1 METPSEAG
9 DEEVR
14 VSEDKKCQV
23 QSSQLAGWNPE
34 GLISKARSSSDHENN
49 GRRYPVIKRAAE

>member
-14 VSEDKKCQV
+14 VSEDKKCQA
-23 QSSQLAGWNPE
+23 QSSQLAG
-34 GLISKARSSSDHENN
+34 
-49 GRRYPVIKRAAE
+49 

>member
-23 QSSQLAGWNPE
+23 QSSQLAG
-34 GLISKARSSSDHENN
+34 
-49 GRRYPVIKRAAE
+49 